1 LWRADRSS
9 PFTILPACA
18 FETIPLHYCVA
29 LQLILFDL
37 DGTLVDSATD
47 IANAFNYS
55 IGLHGIPPI
64 SRTEIE
70 TILGEGMTLIMKKF
84 DEWKSLGVDPATIRK
99 HFREYYLEHIAV
111 YSAPYPGVEDTLQ
124 RLKDFKKAVVS
135 NKLEVFTMKT
145 LRQLRLLQYFDLVV
159 GGDSGPER
167 KPSPQA
173 ILSVLS
179 KFSVPAE
186 ETLMVGDTSYDIE
199 AGRGAGVKTA
209 AVTYGYGS
217 SGFTDGADFTL
228 DTFPEL
234 IDIVTTL
241 W

>member
-1 LWRADRSS
+1 M
-9 PFTILPACA
+9 P
-18 FETIPLHYCVA
+18 

-47 IANAFNYS
+47 ITNAFNYS
-55 IGLHGIPPI
+55 IGLHGIPPV
-64 SRTEIE
+64 SRAEIE
-70 TILGEGMTLIMKKF
+70 AMLGEGMALIVKKF
-84 DEWKSLGVDPATIRK
+84 DEWKDLGVDPAVIRK
-99 HFREYYLEHIAV
+99 HFREYYLGHITV

-135 NKLEVFTMKT
+135 NKLEVFTLKT
-145 LRQLRLLQYFDLVV
+145 LKQLRLLHYFDLVA

-179 KFSVPAE
+179 KLGVPPE
-186 ETLMVGDTSYDIE
+186 ETLMVGDTIFDIE

-209 AVTYGYGS
+209 AVTYGYGL
-217 SGFTDGADFTL
+217 SGFADGADFTME
-228 DTFPEL
+228 TFPEL
-234 IDIVTTL
+234 IDIVTSL

>member
-1 LWRADRSS
+1 V
-9 PFTILPACA
+9 P
-18 FETIPLHYCVA
+18 

-37 DGTLVDSATD
+37 DGTLVDSAAD
-47 IANAFNYS
+47 IANAFNYA
-55 IGLHGIPPI
+55 IGLHGIPPV
-64 SRTEIE
+64 SRAEIE
-70 TILGEGMTLIMKKF
+70 AMLGEGMALIMKKF
-84 DEWKSLGVDPATIRK
+84 DEWKELGVDPTTIRK

-135 NKLEVFTMKT
+135 NKLEVFTTKT
-145 LRQLRLLQYFDLVV
+145 LKQLRLLHYFDLVA

-179 KFSVPAE
+179 RLGVSAD

-209 AVTYGYGS
+209 AVTYGYGP
-217 SGFTDGADFTL
+217 SGFSEGADFTM

-234 IDIVTTL
+234 IDIVSIL

>member
-1 LWRADRSS
+1 V
-9 PFTILPACA
+9 P
-18 FETIPLHYCVA
+18 

-55 IGLHGIPPI
+55 IGLHGIPPV
-64 SRTEIE
+64 SRAEIE
-70 TILGEGMTLIMKKF
+70 AMLGEGMTLIMKKF
-84 DEWKSLGVDPATIRK
+84 DELKELGVDPGAVRT
-99 HFREYYLEHIAV
+99 HFREHYLAHIAV

-124 RLKDFKKAVVS
+124 RLRNFKKAVLS
-135 NKLEVFTMKT
+135 NKLEVFTVKT
-145 LRQLRLLQYFDLVV
+145 LKQLRLLHYFDLVV

-179 KFSVPAE
+179 KLGVPAD
-186 ETLMVGDTSYDIE
+186 ETLMVGDTAYDIE

-217 SGFTDGADFTL
+217 SGFADGADFTM

-234 IDIVTTL
+234 IDIVTSL

>member
-1 LWRADRSS
+1 MS
-9 PFTILPACA
+9 
-18 FETIPLHYCVA
+18 

-47 IANAFNYS
+47 ITNAFNYS
-55 IGLHGIPPI
+55 IGLHSIPPV
-64 SRTEIE
+64 SRTEVE
-70 TILGEGMTLIMKKF
+70 AMLGEGMALIMKKF
-84 DEWKSLGVDPATIRK
+84 DEWKELGVDPTTIRK
-99 HFREYYLEHIAV
+99 NFREYYLGHIAV

-135 NKLEVFTMKT
+135 NKLEVFTIKT
-145 LRQLRLLQYFDLVV
+145 LKQLSLLQYFDLVV
-159 GGDSGPER
+159 GGDTGPER

-179 KFSVPAE
+179 KLGVSPD
-186 ETLMVGDTSYDIE
+186 ETLMVGDTSFDME

-217 SGFTDGADFTL
+217 SGFADGADFTM

-234 IDIVTTL
+234 INIVTAL

>member
-1 LWRADRSS
+1 MG
-9 PFTILPACA
+9 
-18 FETIPLHYCVA
+18 

-47 IANAFNYS
+47 ITNAFNYS
-55 IGLHGIPPI
+55 IGRYGVPPV
-64 SRTEIE
+64 SREEIE
-70 TILGEGMTLIMKKF
+70 AMLGEGMALIMKKF
-84 DEWKSLGVDPATIRK
+84 DEWKEMGLDPTTVRK
-99 HFREYYLEHIAV
+99 HFREFYLEHIAV

-124 RLKDFKKAVVS
+124 RLASFKKAVLS

-145 LRQLRLLQYFDLVV
+145 LKQLNLLRHFDLVM

-179 KFSVPAE
+179 KLDIPAE
-186 ETLMVGDTSYDIE
+186 ETLMVGDTAYDVQ

-209 AVTYGYGS
+209 AVMYGYGS
-217 SGFTDGADFTL
+217 SGFSDGADFTV
-228 DTFPEL
+228 DAFPEL
-234 IDIVTTL
+234 IDIVTIL
-241 W
+241 A

>member
-1 LWRADRSS
+1 M
-9 PFTILPACA
+9 P
-18 FETIPLHYCVA
+18 

-55 IGLHGIPPI
+55 LGLHGIPAV

-70 TILGEGMTLIMKKF
+70 AMLGEGMTLILKKF
-84 DEWKSLGVDPATIRK
+84 DEWKELGVDPNAIRK
-99 HFREYYLEHIAV
+99 HFRDYYLAHIAV

-145 LRQLRLLQYFDLVV
+145 LKQLNLLRHFDIIA

-173 ILSVLS
+173 IFSVLS
-179 KFSVPAE
+179 KLGVPAGE
-186 ETLMVGDTSYDIE
+186 SLMVGDTRYDIE

-217 SGFTDGADFTL
+217 SGFADGADFIME
-228 DTFPEL
+228 TFPEL
-234 IDIVTTL
+234 LDIVTSL

>member
-1 LWRADRSS
+1 LSYYQWPS
-9 PFTILPACA
+9 CA
-18 FETIPLHYCVA
+18 FKRFPLHYCMP

-47 IANAFNYS
+47 ITNAFNYS
-55 IGLHGIPPI
+55 IGRHGVSPV
-64 SRTEIE
+64 SRKEIE
-70 TILGEGMTLIMKKF
+70 AMLGEGMTLIMKKF
-84 DEWKSLGVDPATIRK
+84 DEWKGMGLDPATVRK
-99 HFREYYLEHIAV
+99 HFREYYLTHIAV

-145 LRQLRLLQYFDLVV
+145 LKQLNLLGYFDLVL

-179 KFSVPAE
+179 KLGIPAD
-186 ETLMVGDTSYDIE
+186 ETLMVGDTAYDIE
-199 AGRGAGVKTA
+199 AGRGAGAKTA

-217 SGFTDGADFTL
+217 SGFADGADFTI
-228 DTFPEL
+228 DAFPEL
-234 IDIVTTL
+234 IDIVTSI

>member
-1 LWRADRSS
+1 V
-9 PFTILPACA
+9 P
-18 FETIPLHYCVA
+18 

-47 IANAFNYS
+47 ITNAFNYA
-55 IGLHGIPPI
+55 IEQHGIPSV

-70 TILGEGMTLIMKKF
+70 AMLGEGMTLLMKKF
-84 DEWKSLGVDPATIRK
+84 DEWKELGVDPALIRK
-99 HFREYYLEHIAV
+99 HFREYYLTHIAV
-111 YSAPYPGVEDTLQ
+111 YSAPYPGVDDTLQ

-135 NKLEVFTMKT
+135 NKLEVFTKKT
-145 LRQLRLLQYFDLVV
+145 LSQLHLLHYFDLVA

-173 ILSVLS
+173 ILSVLA
-179 KFSVPAE
+179 KLGVPAD
-186 ETLMVGDTSYDIE
+186 ETLMVGDTRYDIE
-199 AGRGAGVKTA
+199 AAQGAGVKTV

-217 SGFTDGADFTL
+217 SGFADGADFTM

-234 IDIVTTL
+234 INIVTSL

>member
-1 LWRADRSS
+1 VS
-9 PFTILPACA
+9 
-18 FETIPLHYCVA
+18 

-37 DGTLVDSATD
+37 DGTLVDSAAD
-47 IANAFNYS
+47 IANAFNYA
-55 IGLHGIPPI
+55 IGLHGVPPV
-64 SRTEIE
+64 SRPEIE
-70 TILGEGMTLIMKKF
+70 AMLGEGMVLIMKKF
-84 DEWKSLGVDPATIRK
+84 DEWKELGVDPATIRK

-145 LRQLRLLQYFDLVV
+145 LKLLRLLHYFDLVV
-159 GGDSGPER
+159 GGDSGPEK

-179 KFSVPAE
+179 KLGVPAD
-186 ETLMVGDTSYDIE
+186 ETLMVGDTAYDIE
-199 AGRGAGVKTA
+199 AGRGAGVKTVA
-209 AVTYGYGS
+209 ATYGYGS
-217 SGFTDGADFTL
+217 PGFSDRADFTM

-234 IDIVTTL
+234 IDIVTSL
-241 W
+241 S

>member
-1 LWRADRSS
+1 MS
-9 PFTILPACA
+9 
-18 FETIPLHYCVA
+18 

-47 IANAFNYS
+47 IANAFNYA
-55 IGLHGIPPI
+55 IEQHGIPPV

-70 TILGEGMTLIMKKF
+70 AMLGEGMAPIMKKF
-84 DEWKSLGVDPATIRK
+84 DEWKELGVDPAVIRK
-99 HFREYYLEHIAV
+99 HFREYYLTHIAV
-111 YSAPYPGVEDTLQ
+111 YSAPYPGVDDTLQ

-135 NKLEVFTMKT
+135 NKLEVFTVKT
-145 LRQLRLLQYFDLVV
+145 LKQLHLLSYFDLVV

-179 KFSVPAE
+179 KMGVPAG
-186 ETLMVGDTSYDIE
+186 ETLMVGDTDYDIE
-199 AGRGAGVKTA
+199 AGRGAGVKTV
-209 AVTYGYGS
+209 AVTYGYGPAGF
-217 SGFTDGADFTL
+217 SGGADFRI

-234 IDIVTTL
+234 IDIATIL
-241 W
+241 S